1 MVQNNIKAA
10 MAGMLITAWAVA
22 CPPAAAQDTEKMQ
35 HLGVVNGQ
43 VKDNQV
49 VEVTRTLTDPVLY
62 KVDAPEALP
71 QTLRVRNA
79 TARRA
84 DNGAV
89 WVTTRQVLA
98 GQQVAGVTT
107 KVTLWA
113 DGKSEPA
120 VFTAQGTDVL
130 ISLPQD
136 MTPRQQ
142 VMLRSDSPV
151 TLQVPANWRGSLQ
164 VPLEI
169 TGE

>member
-1 MVQNNIKAA
+1 
-10 MAGMLITAWAVA
+10 
-22 CPPAAAQDTEKMQ
+22 
-35 HLGVVNGQ
+35 
-43 VKDNQV
+43 
-49 VEVTRTLTDPVLY
+49 
-62 KVDAPEALP
+62 
-71 QTLRVRNA
+71 
-79 TARRA
+79 
-84 DNGAV
+84 
-89 WVTTRQVLA
+89 VLA
-98 GQQVAGVTT
+98 GQQAAGVTT

-120 VFTAQGTDVL
+120 VFTEQGTDVL